1 MTDEERIVSVINIAR
16 RATTTVKLLPFVY
29 VFAYVV
35 CAVAFFFVGDETQTV
50 LDMLFYVSPLQ
61 IAFLLILSKV
71 FKLCKWHKL
80 ECSLPLLSQ
89 VFVLIDTFQPLDEWG
104 AKINV
109 AVIGAMFVLSFVN
122 AYFMFWRKTP
132 TTPRRN

>member
-1 MTDEERIVSVINIAR
+1 MTDEERIISVIDIAR

-29 VFAYVV
+29 VLAYIV
-35 CAVAFFFVGDETQTV
+35 CAVAFFFVSDETQTV

-89 VFVLIDTFQPLDEWG
+89 VFVVIDTFHPLDEWG

-109 AVIGAMFVLSFVN
+109 AVIGAMCALSFVN

-132 TTPRRN
+132 PQRN

>member
-1 MTDEERIVSVINIAR
+1 MTDEERILSVINIAR

-29 VFAYVV
+29 VFAYIV
-35 CAVAFFFVGDETQTV
+35 CAVAFFFVSDETQTV

-61 IAFLLILSKV
+61 IAYLLILSKV

-80 ECSLPLLSQ
+80 ECSLPLLPQ
-89 VFVLIDTFQPLDEWG
+89 VFVIIDTFYPLNEFG

-109 AVIGAMFVLSFVN
+109 AVIGIMFVLSFIN

-132 TTPRRN
+132 TPPRPN